1 MILEDKEIFGCR
13 FRVVVPAS
21 IGFPRHTTA
30 EFDDH
35 EPVME
40 RWVRGIKPGDL
51 IIDGGAAFGNY
62 TLTALARGATVIA
75 YEPYREHAACL
86 RANVAANGWEARC
99 VIREVGLWNGTPYP
113 EGILRQMQMPLD
125 MPTVRLDDDLG
136 SEGMMLANAPRGGA
150 AHIKLDI
157 EGTELGALQGG
168 LAFLKARRPRLII
181 EDHESVSSDPNCEIS
196 RYPERIQSRKGMRAI
211 MEPLGYVIE
220 DVPFDVSR
228 RFLCATQ
235 P

>member
-13 FRVVVPAS
+13 FKVVVPAS
-21 IGFPRHTTA
+21 IGYPRHTTA
-30 EFDDH
+30 EFDEH
-35 EPVME
+35 EPVMD
-40 RWVRGIKPGDL
+40 RWVQGIKAGDL
-51 IIDGGAAFGNY
+51 VIDGGASFGNY

-75 YEPYREHAACL
+75 YEPYHEHAECL
-86 RANVAANGWEARC
+86 RANVAANGRESRC

-125 MPTVRLDDDLG
+125 MPTVRLDDDLTG
-136 SEGMMLANAPRGGA
+136 YALGNGA

-157 EGTELGALQGG
+157 EGTELGALQGA
-168 LAFLKARRPRLII
+168 LQFLIRRLPRLII

-211 MEPLGYVIE
+211 LEPLGYVIE

-228 RFLCATQ
+228 HFLCATQ

>member
-21 IGFPRHTTA
+21 IGYPRHTTA
-30 EFDDH
+30 EFDEH

-40 RWVRGIKPGDL
+40 RWVQGINVGDL
-51 IIDGGAAFGNY
+51 VIDGGASFGNY
-62 TLTALARGATVIA
+62 TLTALEGGASVIA
-75 YEPYREHAACL
+75 YEPYHEHAECL

-125 MPTVRLDDDLG
+125 MPTVRLDDDFAVQVHRLTFSPKG
-136 SEGMMLANAPRGGA
+136 KF
-150 AHIKLDI
+150 HIKLDI
-157 EGTELGALQGG
+157 EGTELGALQG
-168 LAFLKARRPRLII
+168 APEFLRTHHPRLII

-211 MEPLGYVIE
+211 LGPLGYVIE

-228 RFLCATQ
+228 HYLCATQ